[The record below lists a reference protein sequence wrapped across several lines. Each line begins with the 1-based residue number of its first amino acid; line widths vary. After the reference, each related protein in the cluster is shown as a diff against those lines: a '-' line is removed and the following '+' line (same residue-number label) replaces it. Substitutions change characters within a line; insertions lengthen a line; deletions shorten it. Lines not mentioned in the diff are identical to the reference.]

1 MVRNKKYRMTMD
13 YQFLEDFKKL
23 SVKCPP
29 ESYKPKSMQVFRWV
43 FDDMADDRNFK
54 PRYFLV
60 PRTELEDLEKI
71 PDTKSKD
78 IKKCAMFALSFFD
91 SEQAAK
97 DRFDYFLNKS
107 GKKIY
112 KRFGT
117 QVAKCDI
124 TENDGLNEEPNDI
137 GHFNHHPVK
146 NHDYEN
152 RFTIISKL

>member
-1 MVRNKKYRMTMD
+1 MD

-23 SVKCPP
+23 SVECPP
-29 ESYKPKSMQVFRWV
+29 KNYKPKNMQVFRWV
-43 FDDMADDRNFK
+43 FNDMADERNFT

-60 PRTELEDLEKI
+60 PQTELEDLEKI
-71 PDTKSKD
+71 ADSKIKDT
-78 IKKCAMFALSFFD
+78 KKCAMFALSFFD

-97 DRFDYFLNKS
+97 DRFDYFLIKS

-112 KRFGT
+112 KRLGT
-117 QVAKCDI
+117 QIAKCTI
-124 TENDGLNEEPNDI
+124 SENDGLNEEPNEI

-146 NHDYEN
+146 DNQYET